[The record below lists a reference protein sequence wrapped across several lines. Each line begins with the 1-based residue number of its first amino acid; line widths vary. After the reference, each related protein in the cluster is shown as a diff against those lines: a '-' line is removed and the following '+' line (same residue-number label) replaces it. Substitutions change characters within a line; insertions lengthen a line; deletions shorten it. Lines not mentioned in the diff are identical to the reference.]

1 MRRLYEHNPEMNVV
15 FSSPMAEQADDAHF
29 QQFLNKRPTLDELMK
44 LVGVSEKWYKFG
56 VLLRL
61 PAIELDAIEELNQD
75 RDADFKALKMFYLWL
90 DINPNAKRREVI
102 ETLRNKAIGESAIA
116 EEYVKVLKVGE

>member
-1 MRRLYEHNPEMNVV
+1 MSNNTEMSAVH
-15 FSSPMAEQADDAHF
+15 SSPMAKQTDNEYF

-44 LVGVSEKWYKFG
+44 LTGVSEKWYEFG

-61 PAIELDAIEELNQD
+61 PTIELDAIEELNQD

-90 DINPNAKRREVI
+90 DTNPNATRREVI
-102 ETLRNKAIGESAIA
+102 ETLRKKAISESAIA
-116 EEYVKVLKVGE
+116 EEYVKVLKEGE